1 MWPDPDSEMGHYL
14 KAKHDA
20 DEHLKASGLAYAIG
34 ATSFKTGLYAVSE
47 MLVGGL
53 MALFDANILRR
64 EVERAIIHA
73 GFFVEARQMYEHLHQ
88 LPADRRAKI
97 QMRSVSF
104 TNALYTDELAKRD
117 ARVHAHFIN
126 GTIQDI
132 LLGDVMSDSAK
143 PGQVVSGVGGQFN
156 FVEKAFAIKNAR
168 SVLTL
173 PATRTSD
180 GTITSNIVWQ
190 LPVTTVPRHMCD
202 IVVTEYGA
210 ADLRGQPDENVAK
223 SMISIA
229 DSQFQEGLLNTAKK
243 AGKLA
248 KNYQIPPAHRNNTQD
263 VLTSWLAPH
272 RVALLPDFPFGT
284 DFNAIE
290 QVLLPALS
298 GLGDAVGSKRQ
309 LAMLIWASLTLPAH
323 PQEAAAMQRMGI
335 PLTSGFSNHYNR
347 AFCAAP

>member
-1 MWPDPDSEMGHYL
+1 MWPDPDSEMGYYL

-20 DEHLKASGLAYAIG
+20 DELDPVWQTAPFPLTGDG

-210 ADLRGQPDENVAK
+210 ADLRGQPD
-223 SMISIA
+223 
-229 DSQFQEGLLNTAKK
+229 
-243 AGKLA
+243 
-248 KNYQIPPAHRNNTQD
+248 
-263 VLTSWLAPH
+263 
-272 RVALLPDFPFGT
+272 
-284 DFNAIE
+284 
-290 QVLLPALS
+290 
-298 GLGDAVGSKRQ
+298 
-309 LAMLIWASLTLPAH
+309 
-323 PQEAAAMQRMGI
+323 
-335 PLTSGFSNHYNR
+335 
-347 AFCAAP
+347 